1 MPGDAKSGDFYDRTA
16 EYVAALI
23 PAAWEALGPELA
35 RALDGLDTTCGPIVD
50 VGAGSGEGVA
60 VIART
65 LPAAEVLAVEP
76 HPALRAALLTRVV
89 GSGDLAERVTVI
101 DADVL
106 SAVLP
111 ERISALVAMNVIGH
125 LAPAERKELWAILER
140 KLDPSGRA
148 ILNLAPPTRPQALP
162 ASPMGEVTIGRRR
175 YAGHASAEPAGDDA
189 VTWHMTYR
197 TTQDGRLVNEF
208 TASDVWYVLTPEQLA
223 AELAEQG
230 LRVTAGASDQGLQV
244 ITR

>member
-1 MPGDAKSGDFYDRTA
+1 M
-16 EYVAALI
+16 AALI
-23 PAAWEALGPELA
+23 PAAWGALGPELV
-35 RALDGLDTTCGPIVD
+35 RALEGLDTSGGPVVD

-65 LPAAEVLAVEP
+65 LPAAQVLAVEP
-76 HPALRAALLTRVV
+76 HAALRTALLTRVA

-101 DADVL
+101 GADVL
-106 SAVLP
+106 SAALP

-125 LAPAERKELWAILER
+125 LTPAERQGLWAILER

-148 ILNLAPPTRPQALP
+148 VLNLAQPTRPQALP

-175 YAGHASAEPAGDDA
+175 YTGRASAEPAGDNA

-197 TTQDGRLVNEF
+197 TTQDGQLVNEF
-208 TASDVWYVLTPEQLA
+208 TASDIWYVLTPEQLA
-223 AELAEQG
+223 AELAEHGLHVTVGESGQG
-230 LRVTAGASDQGLQV
+230 VQV